1 MLSKS
6 PYKGI
11 ERRRHDDSC
20 PMTPD
25 CVERLLDEIDE
36 MKKKVDELHKNLIK
50 AHGFV
55 AGMRLGAGSVFLL
68 IGAFLFMVWGL
79 LSGRVSL
86 KELFSILF

>member
-1 MLSKS
+1 
-6 PYKGI
+6 
-11 ERRRHDDSC
+11 
-20 PMTPD
+20 MTPD

-36 MKKKVDELHKNLIK
+36 MKKKVDELHNNLIK

-68 IGAFLFMVWGL
+68 IGSFILLLFGL
-79 LSGRVSL
+79 LSGRVSI

>member
-1 MLSKS
+1 MA
-6 PYKGI
+6 
-11 ERRRHDDSC
+11 ERRGGNYIRRHDDDSC

-36 MKKKVDELHKNLIK
+36 MKKKVDELHNNLIK